1 MPIEFNA
8 TALNVFRNAQFQDEN
23 TVANLDSKGLKSG
36 GTFHGGNIFR
46 RIGRSSE
53 EKRANNEVR
62 TVLLKSLGQAFGIS
76 GMEEKN
82 GKVTFSK
89 DFMVNLKKILGD
101 DVLKSSDFELNNDG
115 SVTSGRPLTQRRI
128 TAIMKK
134 ADIVGCGEFNV
145 HDYEAKLA
153 IIKKDLGKLDTK
165 SGFNTAFINYFNFV
179 EKSLNFLKN
188 DMDNLVVEN
197 EEWIANN
204 DIGDD
209 NTGIPRYLINYK
221 LPKSGLKPSLWG
233 KADMR
238 EFLGTHM
245 VNGVFH
251 TEQYSNI
258 PVLINTPAAMKALTD
273 YIRTTVTNFVQGAI
287 DLYLDAKDAG
297 KVQQLIEK
305 WNEAP
310 AACMDAKAE
319 EPNKLREE
327 LGLMTDAQ
335 LDVRYATEHTS
346 TTKLDKCIY
355 EEIDVAIKKR
365 NAKKMPAAK
374 GWNDIKDDV
383 KKALV
388 GEKRPIMTLD
398 INDNIVP
405 LKENGEQVVRE
416 VTAED
421 IDNIGP
427 ACCDV
432 LRIFW

>member
-1 MPIEFNA
+1 M
-8 TALNVFRNAQFQDEN
+8 
-23 TVANLDSKGLKSG
+23 
-36 GTFHGGNIFR
+36 
-46 RIGRSSE
+46 
-53 EKRANNEVR
+53 R

-134 ADIVGCGEFNV
+134 ATIVGSGEFNV

-153 IIKKDLGKLDTK
+153 EIKKDLVKLDTK
-165 SGFNTAFINYFNFV
+165 SGFNTAFIDYFKFV

-238 EFLGTHM
+238 EFLGNHM

-305 WNEAP
+305 WNEAVSSRWSLIRRRLFTTTSSILKP
-310 AACMDAKAE
+310 SRTTWRSLSPHWKKSCS
-319 EPNKLREE
+319 
-327 LGLMTDAQ
+327 
-335 LDVRYATEHTS
+335 YATFGLSGSRGFWKT
-346 TTKLDKCIY
+346 
-355 EEIDVAIKKR
+355 V
-365 NAKKMPAAK
+365 
-374 GWNDIKDDV
+374 
-383 KKALV
+383 
-388 GEKRPIMTLD
+388 KRP
-398 INDNIVP
+398 
-405 LKENGEQVVRE
+405 EVRK
-416 VTAED
+416 T
-421 IDNIGP
+421 ISSSI
-427 ACCDV
+427 
-432 LRIFW
+432 RK

>member
-1 MPIEFNA
+1 
-8 TALNVFRNAQFQDEN
+8 
-23 TVANLDSKGLKSG
+23 
-36 GTFHGGNIFR
+36 
-46 RIGRSSE
+46 
-53 EKRANNEVR
+53 
-62 TVLLKSLGQAFGIS
+62 
-76 GMEEKN
+76 
-82 GKVTFSK
+82 
-89 DFMVNLKKILGD
+89 
-101 DVLKSSDFELNNDG
+101 
-115 SVTSGRPLTQRRI
+115 
-128 TAIMKK
+128 
-134 ADIVGCGEFNV
+134 
-145 HDYEAKLA
+145 
-153 IIKKDLGKLDTK
+153 
-165 SGFNTAFINYFNFV
+165 
-179 EKSLNFLKN
+179 
-188 DMDNLVVEN
+188 
-197 EEWIANN
+197 
-204 DIGDD
+204 
-209 NTGIPRYLINYK
+209 
-221 LPKSGLKPSLWG
+221 
-233 KADMR
+233 
-238 EFLGTHM
+238 
-245 VNGVFH
+245 
-251 TEQYSNI
+251 
-258 PVLINTPAAMKALTD
+258 MKALTD

-388 GEKRPIMTLD
+388 GEKRPIMMLD

-405 LKENGEQVVRE
+405 LKENGQQVVRE